1 MKFFRKLKEKLFS
14 TSSKIKDGL
23 EGIIDNQSIENVQ
36 EEQSKQDKLD
46 KNLSQKINENFE
58 QKKEKTL
65 EESHKNNIK
74 IDKTKS
80 LVSVSNKSKE
90 LPNTVEKIQ
99 KTSSSK
105 KTGIFSKIIKTVE
118 KVTKKRKLDDKML
131 NEIEDLL
138 ISSDIGVS
146 TASLIVEKI
155 KKENFSKELDIKQL
169 KQLISDEIYEIM
181 NVSDSF
187 LKIKEDQLNIWLFV
201 GVNGSGKTTTIGKI
215 AKQEKDNGKKVILA
229 AADTFRAAAVDQLS
243 IWSKRVGIEMVKGEE
258 KSDPASVVYKAIEEA
273 KLYYA
278 SNDRGK
284 MIMAC
289 GTGKTY
295 TSLKIAE
302 AIANKKFVL
311 YMVPS
316 LALMSQSIREW
327 KNDCEEEFIAFS
339 ACSDKKV
346 GKVKSDND
354 QIQVK
359 LNELGYD
366 FDERN
371 INKLFKQFKNL
382 ADKKKQVFEEDL
394 YAMVES
400 EKNFQKKMP
409 INLIDLSLK
418 CGQGKNAEAKLKL
431 EIFGEKKLIKEVGN
445 GPIDAIFNALK
456 ALIPNK
462 ANLIV
467 YQVNAITK
475 GTDAQAEVNVRLEE
489 KSISVQG
496 QGSDIDTMVA
506 SAKAYIN
513 AMNKLI
519 LKRKRANDSKSVF
532 QTSNEKLN
540 KHVI

>member
-23 EGIIDNQSIENVQ
+23 EGIIDNQSIENVK

-46 KNLSQKINENFE
+46 KSLSQKINENFE

-90 LPNTVEKIQ
+90 LPSTVEKIQ

-169 KQLISDEIYEIM
+169 KQLISDEIFEIM

-273 KLYYA
+273 KKSDYDLLLIDTA
-278 SNDRGK
+278 GRLQNKTDLMQELEKIIRVIKKQDPSAPHNCLIVLDATTGQNVISQVEVFLQSAGLTGIIMTKLDGTARGGVLV
-284 MIMAC
+284 AV
-289 GTGKTY
+289 T
-295 TSLKIAE
+295 
-302 AIANKKFVL
+302 KKFNL
-311 YMVPS
+311 PIYR
-316 LALMSQSIREW
+316 I
-327 KNDCEEEFIAFS
+327 
-339 ACSDKKV
+339 
-346 GKVKSDND
+346 G
-354 QIQVK
+354 
-359 LNELGYD
+359 LGEKIED
-366 FDERN
+366 LETFDP
-371 INKLFKQFKNL
+371 KLFSR
-382 ADKKKQVFEEDL
+382 V
-394 YAMVES
+394 
-400 EKNFQKKMP
+400 
-409 INLIDLSLK
+409 I
-418 CGQGKNAEAKLKL
+418 
-431 EIFGEKKLIKEVGN
+431 VGLDN
-445 GPIDAIFNALK
+445 NP
-456 ALIPNK
+456 
-462 ANLIV
+462 V
-467 YQVNAITK
+467 
-475 GTDAQAEVNVRLEE
+475 
-489 KSISVQG
+489 
-496 QGSDIDTMVA
+496 
-506 SAKAYIN
+506 
-513 AMNKLI
+513 
-519 LKRKRANDSKSVF
+519 
-532 QTSNEKLN
+532 
-540 KHVI
+540 

>member
-46 KNLSQKINENFE
+46 KSLSQNINKNFE

-90 LPNTVEKIQ
+90 LPSTVEKIQ

-273 KLYYA
+273 KKSDYDLLLIDTA
-278 SNDRGK
+278 GRLQNKTDLMQELEKIIRVIKKQDPSAPHNCLIVLDATTGQNVISQVEVFLQSAGLTGIIMTKLDGTARGGVLV
-284 MIMAC
+284 AV
-289 GTGKTY
+289 T
-295 TSLKIAE
+295 
-302 AIANKKFVL
+302 KKFNL
-311 YMVPS
+311 PIYR
-316 LALMSQSIREW
+316 I
-327 KNDCEEEFIAFS
+327 
-339 ACSDKKV
+339 
-346 GKVKSDND
+346 G
-354 QIQVK
+354 
-359 LNELGYD
+359 LGEKIED
-366 FDERN
+366 LETFDP
-371 INKLFKQFKNL
+371 KLFSR
-382 ADKKKQVFEEDL
+382 V
-394 YAMVES
+394 
-400 EKNFQKKMP
+400 
-409 INLIDLSLK
+409 I
-418 CGQGKNAEAKLKL
+418 
-431 EIFGEKKLIKEVGN
+431 VGLDN
-445 GPIDAIFNALK
+445 NP
-456 ALIPNK
+456 
-462 ANLIV
+462 V
-467 YQVNAITK
+467 
-475 GTDAQAEVNVRLEE
+475 
-489 KSISVQG
+489 
-496 QGSDIDTMVA
+496 
-506 SAKAYIN
+506 
-513 AMNKLI
+513 
-519 LKRKRANDSKSVF
+519 
-532 QTSNEKLN
+532 
-540 KHVI
+540 

>member
-23 EGIIDNQSIENVQ
+23 EGIIDNQSIENVK

-46 KNLSQKINENFE
+46 KSLSQKINENFE

-90 LPNTVEKIQ
+90 LPSTVEKIQ

-181 NVSDSF
+181 DVSDSF

-273 KLYYA
+273 KK
-278 SNDRGK
+278 NDYDLLLIDTAGRLQNKTDLMQELEKIIRVIKKQDPSAPHNCLIVLDATTGQNVISQVEVFLQSAGLTGIIMTKLDGTARGGVLV
-284 MIMAC
+284 AV
-289 GTGKTY
+289 T
-295 TSLKIAE
+295 
-302 AIANKKFVL
+302 KKFNL
-311 YMVPS
+311 PIYR
-316 LALMSQSIREW
+316 I
-327 KNDCEEEFIAFS
+327 
-339 ACSDKKV
+339 
-346 GKVKSDND
+346 G
-354 QIQVK
+354 
-359 LNELGYD
+359 LGEKIED
-366 FDERN
+366 LETFDP
-371 INKLFKQFKNL
+371 KLFSR
-382 ADKKKQVFEEDL
+382 V
-394 YAMVES
+394 
-400 EKNFQKKMP
+400 
-409 INLIDLSLK
+409 I
-418 CGQGKNAEAKLKL
+418 
-431 EIFGEKKLIKEVGN
+431 VGLDN
-445 GPIDAIFNALK
+445 NP
-456 ALIPNK
+456 
-462 ANLIV
+462 V
-467 YQVNAITK
+467 
-475 GTDAQAEVNVRLEE
+475 
-489 KSISVQG
+489 
-496 QGSDIDTMVA
+496 
-506 SAKAYIN
+506 
-513 AMNKLI
+513 
-519 LKRKRANDSKSVF
+519 
-532 QTSNEKLN
+532 
-540 KHVI
+540 

>member
-23 EGIIDNQSIENVQ
+23 EGIIDNQSIENVK

-46 KNLSQKINENFE
+46 KSLSQKINENFE

-65 EESHKNNIK
+65 EESHQNNIK

-90 LPNTVEKIQ
+90 LPSTVEKIQ

-273 KLYYA
+273 K
-278 SNDRGK
+278 
-284 MIMAC
+284 
-289 GTGKTY
+289 
-295 TSLKIAE
+295 
-302 AIANKKFVL
+302 
-311 YMVPS
+311 
-316 LALMSQSIREW
+316 
-327 KNDCEEEFIAFS
+327 
-339 ACSDKKV
+339 
-346 GKVKSDND
+346 KSDYDLLLIDTAGRLQNKTD
-354 QIQVK
+354 LMQELEKIIRVIKKQDPSAPHNCLIVLDATTGQNVISQVEVFLQSAGLTGIIMTK
-359 LNELGYD
+359 LDGTARGGVLVAVTNKFNLPIYRIGLGEKIED
-366 FDERN
+366 LETFDP
-371 INKLFKQFKNL
+371 KLFSR
-382 ADKKKQVFEEDL
+382 V
-394 YAMVES
+394 
-400 EKNFQKKMP
+400 
-409 INLIDLSLK
+409 I
-418 CGQGKNAEAKLKL
+418 
-431 EIFGEKKLIKEVGN
+431 VGLDN
-445 GPIDAIFNALK
+445 NP
-456 ALIPNK
+456 
-462 ANLIV
+462 V
-467 YQVNAITK
+467 
-475 GTDAQAEVNVRLEE
+475 
-489 KSISVQG
+489 
-496 QGSDIDTMVA
+496 
-506 SAKAYIN
+506 
-513 AMNKLI
+513 
-519 LKRKRANDSKSVF
+519 
-532 QTSNEKLN
+532 
-540 KHVI
+540 

>member
-23 EGIIDNQSIENVQ
+23 EEIIDNQSIENVK

-46 KNLSQKINENFE
+46 KSLSQKINENFE

-80 LVSVSNKSKE
+80 LVSISNKSKE
-90 LPNTVEKIQ
+90 PPNNVEKIQ
-99 KTSSSK
+99 KTSSGK

-273 KLYYA
+273 KKSDYDLLLIDTA
-278 SNDRGK
+278 GRLQNKTDLMQELEKIIRVIKKQDPSAPHNCLIVLDATTGQNVISQVEVFLQSAGLTGIIMTKLDGTARGGVLV
-284 MIMAC
+284 AV
-289 GTGKTY
+289 T
-295 TSLKIAE
+295 
-302 AIANKKFVL
+302 KKFNL
-311 YMVPS
+311 PIYR
-316 LALMSQSIREW
+316 I
-327 KNDCEEEFIAFS
+327 
-339 ACSDKKV
+339 
-346 GKVKSDND
+346 G
-354 QIQVK
+354 
-359 LNELGYD
+359 LGEKIED
-366 FDERN
+366 LETFDP
-371 INKLFKQFKNL
+371 KLFSR
-382 ADKKKQVFEEDL
+382 V
-394 YAMVES
+394 
-400 EKNFQKKMP
+400 
-409 INLIDLSLK
+409 I
-418 CGQGKNAEAKLKL
+418 
-431 EIFGEKKLIKEVGN
+431 VGLDN
-445 GPIDAIFNALK
+445 NP
-456 ALIPNK
+456 
-462 ANLIV
+462 V
-467 YQVNAITK
+467 
-475 GTDAQAEVNVRLEE
+475 
-489 KSISVQG
+489 
-496 QGSDIDTMVA
+496 
-506 SAKAYIN
+506 
-513 AMNKLI
+513 
-519 LKRKRANDSKSVF
+519 
-532 QTSNEKLN
+532 
-540 KHVI
+540 

>member
-23 EGIIDNQSIENVQ
+23 EGIIDNQSIENVK

-46 KNLSQKINENFE
+46 KSLSQKINENFE

-155 KKENFSKELDIKQL
+155 KKENFSKELDIQQL

-273 KLYYA
+273 KKSDYDLLLIDTA
-278 SNDRGK
+278 GRLQNKTDLMQELEKIIRVIKKQDPSAPHNCLIVLDATTGQNVISQVEVFLQSAGLTGIIMTKLDGTARGGVLV
-284 MIMAC
+284 AV
-289 GTGKTY
+289 T
-295 TSLKIAE
+295 
-302 AIANKKFVL
+302 KKFNL
-311 YMVPS
+311 PIYR
-316 LALMSQSIREW
+316 I
-327 KNDCEEEFIAFS
+327 
-339 ACSDKKV
+339 
-346 GKVKSDND
+346 G
-354 QIQVK
+354 
-359 LNELGYD
+359 LGEKIED
-366 FDERN
+366 LETFDP
-371 INKLFKQFKNL
+371 KLFSR
-382 ADKKKQVFEEDL
+382 V
-394 YAMVES
+394 
-400 EKNFQKKMP
+400 
-409 INLIDLSLK
+409 I
-418 CGQGKNAEAKLKL
+418 
-431 EIFGEKKLIKEVGN
+431 VGLDN
-445 GPIDAIFNALK
+445 NP
-456 ALIPNK
+456 
-462 ANLIV
+462 V
-467 YQVNAITK
+467 
-475 GTDAQAEVNVRLEE
+475 
-489 KSISVQG
+489 
-496 QGSDIDTMVA
+496 
-506 SAKAYIN
+506 
-513 AMNKLI
+513 
-519 LKRKRANDSKSVF
+519 
-532 QTSNEKLN
+532 
-540 KHVI
+540 

>member
-46 KNLSQKINENFE
+46 KSLSQKINENFE

-273 KLYYA
+273 KK
-278 SNDRGK
+278 NDYDLLLIDTAGRLQNKTDLMQELEKIIRVIKKQDPSAPHNCLIVLDATTGQNVISQVEVFLQSAGLTGIIMTKLDGTARGGVLV
-284 MIMAC
+284 AV
-289 GTGKTY
+289 T
-295 TSLKIAE
+295 
-302 AIANKKFVL
+302 KKFNL
-311 YMVPS
+311 PIYR
-316 LALMSQSIREW
+316 I
-327 KNDCEEEFIAFS
+327 
-339 ACSDKKV
+339 
-346 GKVKSDND
+346 G
-354 QIQVK
+354 
-359 LNELGYD
+359 LGEKIED
-366 FDERN
+366 LETFDP
-371 INKLFKQFKNL
+371 KLFSR
-382 ADKKKQVFEEDL
+382 V
-394 YAMVES
+394 
-400 EKNFQKKMP
+400 
-409 INLIDLSLK
+409 I
-418 CGQGKNAEAKLKL
+418 
-431 EIFGEKKLIKEVGN
+431 VGLDN
-445 GPIDAIFNALK
+445 NP
-456 ALIPNK
+456 
-462 ANLIV
+462 V
-467 YQVNAITK
+467 
-475 GTDAQAEVNVRLEE
+475 
-489 KSISVQG
+489 
-496 QGSDIDTMVA
+496 
-506 SAKAYIN
+506 
-513 AMNKLI
+513 
-519 LKRKRANDSKSVF
+519 
-532 QTSNEKLN
+532 
-540 KHVI
+540 

>member
-1 MKFFRKLKEKLFS
+1 MKFFRKLREKLFS

-46 KNLSQKINENFE
+46 KSLSQKINENFE

-90 LPNTVEKIQ
+90 LPSTVEKIQ

-273 KLYYA
+273 KKSDYDLLLIDTA
-278 SNDRGK
+278 GRLQNKTDLMQELEKIIRVIKKQDTSAPHNCLIVLDATTGQNVISQVEVFLQSAGLTGIIMTKLDGTARGGVLV
-284 MIMAC
+284 AV
-289 GTGKTY
+289 T
-295 TSLKIAE
+295 
-302 AIANKKFVL
+302 KKFNL
-311 YMVPS
+311 PIYR
-316 LALMSQSIREW
+316 I
-327 KNDCEEEFIAFS
+327 
-339 ACSDKKV
+339 
-346 GKVKSDND
+346 G
-354 QIQVK
+354 
-359 LNELGYD
+359 LGEKIED
-366 FDERN
+366 LETFDP
-371 INKLFKQFKNL
+371 KLFSR
-382 ADKKKQVFEEDL
+382 V
-394 YAMVES
+394 
-400 EKNFQKKMP
+400 
-409 INLIDLSLK
+409 I
-418 CGQGKNAEAKLKL
+418 
-431 EIFGEKKLIKEVGN
+431 VGLDN
-445 GPIDAIFNALK
+445 NP
-456 ALIPNK
+456 
-462 ANLIV
+462 V
-467 YQVNAITK
+467 
-475 GTDAQAEVNVRLEE
+475 
-489 KSISVQG
+489 
-496 QGSDIDTMVA
+496 
-506 SAKAYIN
+506 
-513 AMNKLI
+513 
-519 LKRKRANDSKSVF
+519 
-532 QTSNEKLN
+532 
-540 KHVI
+540 

>member
-23 EGIIDNQSIENVQ
+23 EGIIDNQSIENIQ

-46 KNLSQKINENFE
+46 KSLSQKINENFE

-90 LPNTVEKIQ
+90 LPSTVEKIQ

-273 KLYYA
+273 K
-278 SNDRGK
+278 
-284 MIMAC
+284 
-289 GTGKTY
+289 
-295 TSLKIAE
+295 
-302 AIANKKFVL
+302 
-311 YMVPS
+311 
-316 LALMSQSIREW
+316 
-327 KNDCEEEFIAFS
+327 
-339 ACSDKKV
+339 
-346 GKVKSDND
+346 KSDYDLLLIDTAGRLQNKTD
-354 QIQVK
+354 LMQELEKIIRVIKKQDPSAPHNCLIVLDATTGQNVISQVEVFLQSAGLTGIIMTK
-359 LNELGYD
+359 LDGTARGGVLVAVTNKFNLPIYRIGLGEKIED
-366 FDERN
+366 LETFDP
-371 INKLFKQFKNL
+371 KLFSR
-382 ADKKKQVFEEDL
+382 V
-394 YAMVES
+394 
-400 EKNFQKKMP
+400 
-409 INLIDLSLK
+409 I
-418 CGQGKNAEAKLKL
+418 
-431 EIFGEKKLIKEVGN
+431 VGLDN
-445 GPIDAIFNALK
+445 NP
-456 ALIPNK
+456 
-462 ANLIV
+462 V
-467 YQVNAITK
+467 
-475 GTDAQAEVNVRLEE
+475 
-489 KSISVQG
+489 
-496 QGSDIDTMVA
+496 
-506 SAKAYIN
+506 
-513 AMNKLI
+513 
-519 LKRKRANDSKSVF
+519 
-532 QTSNEKLN
+532 
-540 KHVI
+540 

>member
-23 EGIIDNQSIENVQ
+23 EGIIDNQSIENVK

-46 KNLSQKINENFE
+46 KSLSQKINENFE

-273 KLYYA
+273 KKSDYDLLLIDTA
-278 SNDRGK
+278 GRLQNKTDLMQELEKIIRVIKKQDPSAPHNCLIVLDATTGQNVISQVEVFLQSAGLTGIIMTKLDGTARGGVLV
-284 MIMAC
+284 AV
-289 GTGKTY
+289 T
-295 TSLKIAE
+295 
-302 AIANKKFVL
+302 KKFNL
-311 YMVPS
+311 PIYR
-316 LALMSQSIREW
+316 I
-327 KNDCEEEFIAFS
+327 
-339 ACSDKKV
+339 
-346 GKVKSDND
+346 G
-354 QIQVK
+354 
-359 LNELGYD
+359 LGEKIED
-366 FDERN
+366 LETFDP
-371 INKLFKQFKNL
+371 KLFSR
-382 ADKKKQVFEEDL
+382 V
-394 YAMVES
+394 
-400 EKNFQKKMP
+400 
-409 INLIDLSLK
+409 I
-418 CGQGKNAEAKLKL
+418 
-431 EIFGEKKLIKEVGN
+431 VGLDN
-445 GPIDAIFNALK
+445 NP
-456 ALIPNK
+456 
-462 ANLIV
+462 V
-467 YQVNAITK
+467 
-475 GTDAQAEVNVRLEE
+475 
-489 KSISVQG
+489 
-496 QGSDIDTMVA
+496 
-506 SAKAYIN
+506 
-513 AMNKLI
+513 
-519 LKRKRANDSKSVF
+519 
-532 QTSNEKLN
+532 
-540 KHVI
+540 

>member
-46 KNLSQKINENFE
+46 KSLSQKINENFE

-90 LPNTVEKIQ
+90 LPSTVEKIQ

-181 NVSDSF
+181 DVSDSI

-273 KLYYA
+273 KKSDYDLLLIDTA
-278 SNDRGK
+278 GRLQNKTDLMQELEKIIRVIKKQDPSAPHNCLIVLDATTGQNVISQVEVFLQSAGLTGIIMTKLDGTARGGVLV
-284 MIMAC
+284 AV
-289 GTGKTY
+289 T
-295 TSLKIAE
+295 
-302 AIANKKFVL
+302 KKFNL
-311 YMVPS
+311 PIYR
-316 LALMSQSIREW
+316 I
-327 KNDCEEEFIAFS
+327 
-339 ACSDKKV
+339 
-346 GKVKSDND
+346 G
-354 QIQVK
+354 
-359 LNELGYD
+359 LGEKIED
-366 FDERN
+366 LETFDP
-371 INKLFKQFKNL
+371 KLFSR
-382 ADKKKQVFEEDL
+382 V
-394 YAMVES
+394 
-400 EKNFQKKMP
+400 
-409 INLIDLSLK
+409 I
-418 CGQGKNAEAKLKL
+418 
-431 EIFGEKKLIKEVGN
+431 VGLDN
-445 GPIDAIFNALK
+445 NP
-456 ALIPNK
+456 
-462 ANLIV
+462 V
-467 YQVNAITK
+467 
-475 GTDAQAEVNVRLEE
+475 
-489 KSISVQG
+489 
-496 QGSDIDTMVA
+496 
-506 SAKAYIN
+506 
-513 AMNKLI
+513 
-519 LKRKRANDSKSVF
+519 
-532 QTSNEKLN
+532 
-540 KHVI
+540 

>member
-46 KNLSQKINENFE
+46 KSLSQNINENFE

-90 LPNTVEKIQ
+90 LPSTVEKIQ

-273 KLYYA
+273 KKSDYDLLLIDTA
-278 SNDRGK
+278 GRLQNKTDLMQELEKIIRVIKKQDPSAPHNCLIVLDATTGQNVISQVEVFLQSAGLTGIIMTKLDGTARGGVLV
-284 MIMAC
+284 AV
-289 GTGKTY
+289 T
-295 TSLKIAE
+295 
-302 AIANKKFVL
+302 KKFNL
-311 YMVPS
+311 PIYR
-316 LALMSQSIREW
+316 I
-327 KNDCEEEFIAFS
+327 
-339 ACSDKKV
+339 
-346 GKVKSDND
+346 G
-354 QIQVK
+354 
-359 LNELGYD
+359 LGEKIED
-366 FDERN
+366 LETFDP
-371 INKLFKQFKNL
+371 KLFSR
-382 ADKKKQVFEEDL
+382 V
-394 YAMVES
+394 
-400 EKNFQKKMP
+400 
-409 INLIDLSLK
+409 I
-418 CGQGKNAEAKLKL
+418 
-431 EIFGEKKLIKEVGN
+431 VGLDN
-445 GPIDAIFNALK
+445 NP
-456 ALIPNK
+456 
-462 ANLIV
+462 V
-467 YQVNAITK
+467 
-475 GTDAQAEVNVRLEE
+475 
-489 KSISVQG
+489 
-496 QGSDIDTMVA
+496 
-506 SAKAYIN
+506 
-513 AMNKLI
+513 
-519 LKRKRANDSKSVF
+519 
-532 QTSNEKLN
+532 
-540 KHVI
+540 

>member
-46 KNLSQKINENFE
+46 KSLSQKINENFE

-80 LVSVSNKSKE
+80 LVSVSSKSKE
-90 LPNTVEKIQ
+90 LPSTVEKIQ

-273 KLYYA
+273 KKSDYDLLLIDTA
-278 SNDRGK
+278 GRLQNKTDLMQELEKIIRVIKKQDPSAPHNCLIVLDATTGQNVISQVEVFLQSAGLTGIIMTKLDGTARGGVLV
-284 MIMAC
+284 AV
-289 GTGKTY
+289 T
-295 TSLKIAE
+295 
-302 AIANKKFVL
+302 KKFNL
-311 YMVPS
+311 PIYR
-316 LALMSQSIREW
+316 I
-327 KNDCEEEFIAFS
+327 
-339 ACSDKKV
+339 
-346 GKVKSDND
+346 G
-354 QIQVK
+354 
-359 LNELGYD
+359 LGEKIED
-366 FDERN
+366 LETFDP
-371 INKLFKQFKNL
+371 KLFSR
-382 ADKKKQVFEEDL
+382 V
-394 YAMVES
+394 
-400 EKNFQKKMP
+400 
-409 INLIDLSLK
+409 I
-418 CGQGKNAEAKLKL
+418 
-431 EIFGEKKLIKEVGN
+431 VGLDN
-445 GPIDAIFNALK
+445 NP
-456 ALIPNK
+456 
-462 ANLIV
+462 V
-467 YQVNAITK
+467 
-475 GTDAQAEVNVRLEE
+475 
-489 KSISVQG
+489 
-496 QGSDIDTMVA
+496 
-506 SAKAYIN
+506 
-513 AMNKLI
+513 
-519 LKRKRANDSKSVF
+519 
-532 QTSNEKLN
+532 
-540 KHVI
+540 

>member
-23 EGIIDNQSIENVQ
+23 EGIIDNQSIENVK

-46 KNLSQKINENFE
+46 KSLSQKINENFE

-90 LPNTVEKIQ
+90 LPSTVEKIQ

-181 NVSDSF
+181 DVSDSF

-273 KLYYA
+273 K
-278 SNDRGK
+278 
-284 MIMAC
+284 
-289 GTGKTY
+289 
-295 TSLKIAE
+295 
-302 AIANKKFVL
+302 
-311 YMVPS
+311 
-316 LALMSQSIREW
+316 
-327 KNDCEEEFIAFS
+327 KNDYDLLLIDTAGRLQNKTDLMQELEKIIRVIKKQDPS
-339 ACSDKKV
+339 APHNCLIVLDATSGQNV
-346 GKVKSDND
+346 NS
-354 QIQVK
+354 QVEVFLQSAGLTGIIMTK
-359 LNELGYD
+359 LDGTARGGVLVAVTNKFNLPIYRIGLGEKIED
-366 FDERN
+366 LETFDP
-371 INKLFKQFKNL
+371 KLFSR
-382 ADKKKQVFEEDL
+382 V
-394 YAMVES
+394 
-400 EKNFQKKMP
+400 
-409 INLIDLSLK
+409 I
-418 CGQGKNAEAKLKL
+418 
-431 EIFGEKKLIKEVGN
+431 VGLDN
-445 GPIDAIFNALK
+445 NP
-456 ALIPNK
+456 
-462 ANLIV
+462 V
-467 YQVNAITK
+467 
-475 GTDAQAEVNVRLEE
+475 
-489 KSISVQG
+489 
-496 QGSDIDTMVA
+496 
-506 SAKAYIN
+506 
-513 AMNKLI
+513 
-519 LKRKRANDSKSVF
+519 
-532 QTSNEKLN
+532 
-540 KHVI
+540 

>member
-23 EGIIDNQSIENVQ
+23 EGIIDNQSIENVK

-46 KNLSQKINENFE
+46 KSLSQKINENFE
-58 QKKEKTL
+58 RKKEKTL
-65 EESHKNNIK
+65 EEIHKNNIK

-80 LVSVSNKSKE
+80 LVSVFNKSKE

-181 NVSDSF
+181 NVADSF

-273 KLYYA
+273 KKSDYDLLLIDTA
-278 SNDRGK
+278 GRLQNKTDLMQELEKIIRVIKKQDPSAPHNCLIVLDATTGQNVISQVEVFLQSAGLTGIIMTKLDGTARGGVLV
-284 MIMAC
+284 AV
-289 GTGKTY
+289 T
-295 TSLKIAE
+295 
-302 AIANKKFVL
+302 KKFNL
-311 YMVPS
+311 PIYR
-316 LALMSQSIREW
+316 I
-327 KNDCEEEFIAFS
+327 
-339 ACSDKKV
+339 
-346 GKVKSDND
+346 G
-354 QIQVK
+354 
-359 LNELGYD
+359 LGEKIED
-366 FDERN
+366 LETFDP
-371 INKLFKQFKNL
+371 KLFSR
-382 ADKKKQVFEEDL
+382 V
-394 YAMVES
+394 
-400 EKNFQKKMP
+400 
-409 INLIDLSLK
+409 I
-418 CGQGKNAEAKLKL
+418 
-431 EIFGEKKLIKEVGN
+431 VGLDN
-445 GPIDAIFNALK
+445 NP
-456 ALIPNK
+456 
-462 ANLIV
+462 V
-467 YQVNAITK
+467 
-475 GTDAQAEVNVRLEE
+475 
-489 KSISVQG
+489 
-496 QGSDIDTMVA
+496 
-506 SAKAYIN
+506 
-513 AMNKLI
+513 
-519 LKRKRANDSKSVF
+519 
-532 QTSNEKLN
+532 
-540 KHVI
+540 

>member
-46 KNLSQKINENFE
+46 KSLSQKINENFE

-90 LPNTVEKIQ
+90 LPSTVEKIQ

-181 NVSDSF
+181 DVSDSF

-273 KLYYA
+273 KKSDYDLLLIDTA
-278 SNDRGK
+278 GRLQNKTDLMQELEKIIRVIKKQDPSAPHNCLIVLDATTGQNVISQVEVFLQSAGLTGIIMTKLDGTARGGVLV
-284 MIMAC
+284 AV
-289 GTGKTY
+289 T
-295 TSLKIAE
+295 
-302 AIANKKFVL
+302 KKFNL
-311 YMVPS
+311 PIYR
-316 LALMSQSIREW
+316 I
-327 KNDCEEEFIAFS
+327 
-339 ACSDKKV
+339 
-346 GKVKSDND
+346 G
-354 QIQVK
+354 
-359 LNELGYD
+359 LGEKIED
-366 FDERN
+366 LETFDP
-371 INKLFKQFKNL
+371 KLFSRVIVGLDNNL
-382 ADKKKQVFEEDL
+382 V
-394 YAMVES
+394 
-400 EKNFQKKMP
+400 
-409 INLIDLSLK
+409 
-418 CGQGKNAEAKLKL
+418 
-431 EIFGEKKLIKEVGN
+431 
-445 GPIDAIFNALK
+445 
-456 ALIPNK
+456 
-462 ANLIV
+462 
-467 YQVNAITK
+467 
-475 GTDAQAEVNVRLEE
+475 
-489 KSISVQG
+489 
-496 QGSDIDTMVA
+496 
-506 SAKAYIN
+506 
-513 AMNKLI
+513 
-519 LKRKRANDSKSVF
+519 
-532 QTSNEKLN
+532 
-540 KHVI
+540 